1 MHFTYSEPP
10 LSPDL
15 RQGDILRRT
24 PEIDEVLKQAH
35 PHYFQKSENKYFII
49 LTQDCDLTR
58 RDGKSCSARYIELA
72 AVRPVSS
79 VILRR
84 LETIRERSIE
94 FPVCT
99 ADNKKRLVQ
108 FLERLLNNN
117 EPEYFYLHK
126 ERQCAFPDDCCA
138 LLSLSIA
145 IKAEIHYDICV
156 KAKLIEL
163 KDSFRAKLGWLV
175 GRMYSPI
182 GTQDWEP
189 EERQEE
195 IKEKIEELAIWIDPT
210 QESRLKRLIKQWKQD
225 NPGQA
230 LDAKI
235 VHDLVSKVP
244 PRKELV
250 IDTAIKILQNKQLLP
265 QGAEVK
271 VGNFL
276 RNDKEFSQ
284 LLR

>member
-1 MHFTYSEPP
+1 MHFTYSDSP
-10 LSPDL
+10 LSSDL
-15 RQGDILRRT
+15 RQGDILSRT
-24 PEIDEVLKQAH
+24 PELEEVLKQAH
-35 PHYFQKSENKYFII
+35 PHYFHKSDNKYFIV

-84 LETIRERSIE
+84 LEAIRERSID

-108 FLERLLNNN
+108 FMERLLNNN
-117 EPEYFYLHK
+117 AEEYFYLHK
-126 ERQCAFPDDCCA
+126 EPQCSFPDDCCA

-145 IKAEIHYDICV
+145 IKAELHYDICV

-182 GTQDWEP
+182 GTPDWEP

-195 IKEKIEELAIWIDPT
+195 IKEKIDELAIWIDPT
-210 QESRLKRLIKQWKQD
+210 QENRLKRLIKQWRQD

-230 LDAKI
+230 LNAQI
-235 VHDLVSKVP
+235 VHDLVGKIP

-250 IDTAIKILQNKQLLP
+250 IDAAIKILQNKELLP
-265 QGAEVK
+265 QGVEVK
-271 VGNFL
+271 VGNLL
-276 RNDKEFSQ
+276 RNDAQLSQ
-284 LLR
+284 LLK